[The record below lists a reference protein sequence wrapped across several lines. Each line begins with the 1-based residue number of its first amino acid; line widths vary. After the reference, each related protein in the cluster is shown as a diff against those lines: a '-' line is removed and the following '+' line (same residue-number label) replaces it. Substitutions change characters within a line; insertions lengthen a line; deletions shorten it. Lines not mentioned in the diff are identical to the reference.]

1 MGSKFLLEIFQ
12 KENSLLILFF
22 SINDEKKLKLISRL
36 IESIFNNDIQFL
48 VRRELDNGNLKLP
61 PAVIHQTVNR
71 SFPTRFS
78 LSLLTRIEKKL
89 YAPCN
94 FHDEV
99 TIKHDKKRRRR
110 RRGSIIDT
118 SKWIVE
124 VRVSFSSWGEL
135 FLFFSLFFLYVL
147 QISRHE
153 SKKGGTPS
161 DIRFP
166 SAVFNHP
173 LDRLIGRLYPG
184 EITLDTNWTS
194 PFDSPREKKIATLSL
209 TFRRG

>member
-99 TIKHDKKRRRR
+99 TIKHDKKKKKKHHRHIKVNSRSSSFVLELRRAF
-110 RRGSIIDT
+110 SFFF
-118 SKWIVE
+118 
-124 VRVSFSSWGEL
+124 FSS
-135 FLFFSLFFLYVL
+135 FYTFYRS
-147 QISRHE
+147 
-153 SKKGGTPS
+153 
-161 DIRFP
+161 
-166 SAVFNHP
+166 
-173 LDRLIGRLYPG
+173 
-184 EITLDTNWTS
+184 LDTRVRREGH
-194 PFDSPREKKIATLSL
+194 PRILGFPVRFSTTHSI
-209 TFRRG
+209 G

>member
-1 MGSKFLLEIFQ
+1 M
-12 KENSLLILFF
+12 
-22 SINDEKKLKLISRL
+22 
-36 IESIFNNDIQFL
+36 
-48 VRRELDNGNLKLP
+48 RRDLDNGNLKLP

-99 TIKHDKKRRRR
+99 TIKHDKKKKKKHHRHIKVNSRSSSFVLELRRAF
-110 RRGSIIDT
+110 
-118 SKWIVE
+118 
-124 VRVSFSSWGEL
+124 SF
-135 FLFFSLFFLYVL
+135 FFFLFFLYVL

-153 SKKGGTPS
+153 SKKGRTPS

>member
-48 VRRELDNGNLKLP
+48 VKRDLDNGNLKLS

-89 YAPCN
+89 CAPCN
-94 FHDEV
+94 FHDEL
-99 TIKHDKKRRRR
+99 TIKHDKK
-110 RRGSIIDT
+110 
-118 SKWIVE
+118 KE
-124 VRVSFSSWGEL
+124 EEEEASSTHQSE
-135 FLFFSLFFLYVL
+135 
-147 QISRHE
+147 
-153 SKKGGTPS
+153 
-161 DIRFP
+161 
-166 SAVFNHP
+166 
-173 LDRLIGRLYPG
+173 
-184 EITLDTNWTS
+184 
-194 PFDSPREKKIATLSL
+194 
-209 TFRRG
+209 